1 MEFIDDPMQ
10 FIGFNFKALGHS
22 LILIF
27 IALVLGIPIGWE
39 RGKGVDSI
47 GLRTFP
53 IVSMASCG
61 FVILAKGV
69 SISNGDPSIIGST
82 MQGMLSGIGFIGGG
96 MILKEKGDI
105 QGIVTAA
112 SIWNTAAI
120 GMCVGF
126 GRAEISLM
134 LCIVNFLTLLL
145 LTPLS
150 NKGYLDTKGG
160 LFKRSKPKGKL
171 SDKEDEA
178 I

>member
-1 MEFIDDPMQ
+1 
-10 FIGFNFKALGHS
+10 
-22 LILIF
+22 
-27 IALVLGIPIGWE
+27 
-39 RGKGVDSI
+39 
-47 GLRTFP
+47 
-53 IVSMASCG
+53 
-61 FVILAKGV
+61 
-69 SISNGDPSIIGST
+69 

-120 GMCVGF
+120 GMCIGF
-126 GRAEISLM
+126 GRVEISLM
-134 LCIVNFLTLLL
+134 LCIVNFLTLVL

-150 NKGYLDTKGG
+150 NKGYLDPKGG
-160 LFKRSKPKGKL
+160 LFKETNPKGKL